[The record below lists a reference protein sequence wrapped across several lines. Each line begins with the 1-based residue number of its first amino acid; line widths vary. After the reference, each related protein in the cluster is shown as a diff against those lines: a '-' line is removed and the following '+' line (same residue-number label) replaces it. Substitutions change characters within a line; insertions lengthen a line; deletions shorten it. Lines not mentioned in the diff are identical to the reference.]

1 MDAFQITKVQ
11 INTFQNNKFWTLP
24 KGKSLHTTIKILKNM
39 VVSSPRRIENAVGK
53 GEIAYYEKLLLFQK
67 SFQKTIKYSRH
78 IKTKGLFGK

>member
-1 MDAFQITKVQ
+1 
-11 INTFQNNKFWTLP
+11 
-24 KGKSLHTTIKILKNM
+24 M